1 MMPFQFIEEIS
12 SGDIAFEAT
21 GKTPEELFISACDA
35 IMNVMIENL
44 ENILPK
50 IPVSFSVEHKEFD
63 LLLFKF
69 LSEIIFIKDAQRLL
83 FRIVRINF
91 AERDSGFT
99 LEAKGYGEPVDQE
112 KKELQV
118 DVKAVTLHRF
128 QVKQNEQG
136 WKATVVL
143 DV

>member
-1 MMPFQFIEEIS
+1 MPFQFIEEIS
-12 SGDIAFEAT
+12 GGDIAFEAT

-44 ENILPK
+44 ENILPQ

-69 LSEIIFIKDAQRLL
+69 LNEIIFIKDAQRLL
-83 FRIVRINF
+83 FRIVRIIF
-91 AERDSGFT
+91 AKRDSSWT
-99 LEAKGYGEPVDQE
+99 LEAKGYGEPLDQE

-128 QVKQNEQG
+128 QVKQSEQG

>member
-1 MMPFQFIEEIS
+1 MPFQFIEEIS
-12 SGDIAFEAT
+12 GGDIAFEAT

-44 ENILPK
+44 DNILPQ
-50 IPVSFSVEHKEFD
+50 IPVSFKIEHKEFD

-69 LSEIIFIKDAQRLL
+69 LNEIIFIKDAQRLL
-83 FRIVRINF
+83 FRIVRIIFIKRNS
-91 AERDSGFT
+91 RWT
-99 LEAKGYGEPVDQE
+99 VEAKGYGEPVDQE

-128 QVKQNEQG
+128 QVKQSEQG